1 MCNQKELIFE
11 SYKNCLEAIQLDNK
25 MHYLEKHEINV
36 DSLKREHKQ
45 FVKKSN
51 KSILKTQQR
60 FENERHN
67 FFAEKINK
75 IALSSNDDKRTQ
87 SSDSKETYV
96 YGTSE
101 NLVSE
106 KEEIKFN
113 NIIKQ
118 YKND

>member
-1 MCNQKELIFE
+1 M
-11 SYKNCLEAIQLDNK
+11 
-25 MHYLEKHEINV
+25 
-36 DSLKREHKQ
+36 
-45 FVKKSN
+45 
-51 KSILKTQQR
+51 
-60 FENERHN
+60 
-67 FFAEKINK
+67 
-75 IALSSNDDKRTQ
+75 Q

-113 NIIKQ
+113 SIIKQ